1 MPSPTGVNTKTEHAI
16 NIIVTQKA
24 NLIFTMSFMSFT
36 FLYFLIILVLLFVP
50 R

>member
-16 NIIVTQKA
+16 NIIATQKA

-36 FLYFLIILVLLFVP
+36 FLDF
-50 R
+50 